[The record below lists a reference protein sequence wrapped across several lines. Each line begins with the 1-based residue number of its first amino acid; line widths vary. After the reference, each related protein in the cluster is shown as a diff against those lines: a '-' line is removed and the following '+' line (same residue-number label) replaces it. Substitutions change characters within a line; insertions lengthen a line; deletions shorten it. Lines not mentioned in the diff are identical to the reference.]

1 MSERHGWVVLGVSVL
16 LMGISFGSL
25 VFADS
30 TEKDSSVRK
39 YGVAWNV
46 AEDRKMENINGV
58 YQPEDLDKYMKRYF
72 EQLFTKVNELSVKM
86 DSLSSQVVQLEV
98 QIKGLT
104 KKNDASASI
113 PQARLI

>member
-1 MSERHGWVVLGVSVL
+1 MAERHWAVIFGWGIL

-30 TEKDSSVRK
+30 TEKDSSVRR

-72 EQLFTKVNELSVKM
+72 EQLFSKVNELSVKM
-86 DSLSSQVVQLEV
+86 DRLSGQVAQLET
-98 QIKGLT
+98 QIKGLS
-104 KKNDASASI
+104 KKNEASASI
-113 PQARLI
+113 PHARLI